1 MSSHPSGGVLGSP
14 HLTAEEAG
22 RPTGSRPD
30 HAAAGA
36 GGSTADQWGLRGRV
50 AVVTGS
56 SKGIGRAIAGRLAAL
71 GCHVV
76 VTGREEG
83 AVARAVEDLRMTGGS
98 ATGIRLDV
106 RDPTG
111 VHDAFARAADEAG
124 PVDILVNNAGASF
137 GDDFRRGP
145 LLELTEEDLLGAFRM
160 NVLTAFRCTR
170 AVVPAMLERGQGAVL
185 NVSSVVVKTPMKNFG
200 AYSAA
205 KAALTNLTE
214 AMALEWAPAVRVN
227 CLLVGHISTE
237 RADRNRSPEDVA
249 ELERHIVLGRLGL
262 PDDVATAAA
271 FLVSPGAGWV
281 TGTAM
286 SVDGGVR
293 NV

>member
-1 MSSHPSGGVLGSP
+1 MS
-14 HLTAEEAG
+14 A
-22 RPTGSRPD
+22 D
-30 HAAAGA
+30 GA
-36 GGSTADQWGLRGRV
+36 GTASAADLLGLRGKV

-56 SKGIGRAIAGRLAAL
+56 SKGIGRAIAGRLAAF

-83 AVARAVEDLRMTGGS
+83 VVAETVEDLRATGGS
-98 ATGIRLDV
+98 ATGIRVDV
-106 RDPTG
+106 RDAED
-111 VHDAFARAADEAG
+111 VRDAFARAAEELG

-145 LLELTEEDLLGAFRM
+145 LLDLSEEDLLGAFRM
-160 NVLTAFRCTR
+160 NVLTAFRCSR
-170 AVVPAMLERGQGAVL
+170 AVVPAMLERGQGAIL
-185 NVSSVVVKTPMKNFG
+185 NISSVVVKTPMKKFG

-227 CLLVGHISTE
+227 ALLVGHISTE
-237 RADRNRSPEDVA
+237 RANRNRSPEDVA
-249 ELERHIVLGRLGL
+249 ELERHIVLGRLGA
-262 PDDVATAAA
+262 PEDVATAAA
-271 FLVSPGAGWV
+271 FLVSPGARWV

>member
-1 MSSHPSGGVLGSP
+1 MSVGGGEPNSAGNLLG
-14 HLTAEEAG
+14 L
-22 RPTGSRPD
+22 
-30 HAAAGA
+30 
-36 GGSTADQWGLRGRV
+36 GGQV

-56 SKGIGRAIAGRLAAL
+56 SKGIGRAIAGRLAAF

-76 VTGREEG
+76 VTGRDEP
-83 AVARAVEDLRMTGGS
+83 AARQAAQELRATGGS
-98 ATGIRLDV
+98 ATGVRVDV
-106 RDPTG
+106 RDAAQ
-111 VHDAFARAADEAG
+111 VHEAFARLAGELG
-124 PVDILVNNAGASF
+124 PVDILVNNAGGSF

-145 LLELTEEDLLGAFRM
+145 LLDLSEEDLLGAYRM
-160 NVLTAFRCTR
+160 NVLTAFRCSR
-170 AVVPAMLERGQGAVL
+170 AVVPAMLDRGHGAIL
-185 NVSSVVVKTPMKNFG
+185 NISSVVVKTPMKQFG

-214 AMALEWAPAVRVN
+214 TMALEWAPAVRVN

-237 RADRNRSPEDVA
+237 RANRNRSAEDVA
-249 ELERHIVLGRLGL
+249 ELERHIVLGRLGA
-262 PDDVATAAA
+262 PEDVATAAA
-271 FLVSPGAGWV
+271 FLVSPGAPWV